1 MNIRHPAVA
10 GRFYQKSPAQL
21 KTQLEAWLSPVQPIE
36 TTPLAAIPSD
46 HAVDPH
52 LPTANAI
59 RALIVPHAGYIFSGR
74 VAAKAYQAL
83 LDVADTIKHVILI
96 GPSHRYFFQGCA
108 LPTAEQFSSPLGN
121 VTLNTQTIATL
132 SEIEDFEL
140 SEQAHALEHSLEVQ
154 LPFLQTVLSN
164 FSLLPILTSN
174 VSPAKLAKLIDPL
187 WQSNDT
193 LLVVS
198 SDLSHFHPYHKA
210 QRIDRNTCHLI
221 EHFEPTLTPEQACG
235 STGINTLLLLAKQ
248 RGYQLTRLALNNSG
262 DTAGDKEK
270 VVGYVSYLISNTE

>member
-10 GRFYQKSPAQL
+10 GRFYDKSPTQL
-21 KTQLEAWLSPVQPIE
+21 KTQLEAWLLPVQSSENP
-36 TTPLAAIPSD
+36 PLVNTLSDKLAPSHIPS
-46 HAVDPH
+46 AG
-52 LPTANAI
+52 TI
-59 RALIVPHAGYIFSGR
+59 RALIVPHAGYVYSGH
-74 VAAKAYQAL
+74 VAAQAYQAL
-83 LDVADTIKHVILI
+83 RDAADTIKHVILI

-108 LPTAEQFSSPLGN
+108 LPTAEQFSTPLGN

-154 LPFLQTVLSN
+154 LPFLQTVLN
-164 FSLLPILTSN
+164 DFSLLPILTSN

-187 WQSNDT
+187 WQSDDT

-221 EHFEPTLTPEQACG
+221 EHFEPALTPEQACG